1 MKKKKKRFRDPPK
14 QPARC
19 KGCVWGDWT
28 GTKQFCSKPKQ
39 YCVKQGNPS

>member
-14 QPARC
+14 QPVKC

-28 GTKQFCSKPKQ
+28 GTKQFCMMPTCTKKP
-39 YCVKQGNPS
+39 